1 MEALAKRL
9 IFLVEGLAELAEK
22 RSSSSTSESPRI
34 LAGRRWATTH
44 APVPGWR
51 AIAQRVEIA
60 QEHRWPWLV
69 RPHGGVI
76 GSFSAWRKKIA
87 LPEADGPQQA
97 LALGVTFGQRGVGH
111 QGVVLQAIRLISGA
125 LQCWPFGGIDI
136 LCAKIFASLGERGA
150 GGHEM
155 KIGLI
160 PANIGSPTGEMMIGM
175 AKLAEQVG
183 FESIWT
189 FEHVI
194 IPIDYESKYPYSADG
209 KMGVDPDANFVDP
222 LIALSA
228 IAAATKTIRL
238 GTGVN
243 ILSQANP
250 LYVAKQA
257 ASLDF
262 VSGGRFELGVGIG
275 WLREEFKACGTP
287 FERRGAR
294 FDDYV
299 QAMRKVWS
307 GDVVE
312 HQSEF
317 LDWTNSRAIPRPFRT
332 RFRS

>member
-1 MEALAKRL
+1 
-9 IFLVEGLAELAEK
+9 
-22 RSSSSTSESPRI
+22 
-34 LAGRRWATTH
+34 
-44 APVPGWR
+44 
-51 AIAQRVEIA
+51 
-60 QEHRWPWLV
+60 
-69 RPHGGVI
+69 
-76 GSFSAWRKKIA
+76 
-87 LPEADGPQQA
+87 
-97 LALGVTFGQRGVGH
+97 
-111 QGVVLQAIRLISGA
+111 
-125 LQCWPFGGIDI
+125 
-136 LCAKIFASLGERGA
+136 
-150 GGHEM
+150 M

-160 PANIGSPTGEMMIGM
+160 PANIGAPNGEMMIGM

-194 IPIDYESKYPYSADG
+194 IPVDYASKYPYSADG

-222 LIALSA
+222 LIALTA
-228 IAAATKTIRL
+228 IAAQTTTIRL

-275 WLREEFKACGTP
+275 WLREEFEACGTP

-299 QAMRKVWS
+299 QAMRKVWT

-312 HQSEF
+312 HESEF
-317 LDWTNSRAIPRPFRT
+317 LHWTGFKSNPTPVQDPFPVVIGGTKGKAFERVARYGNGWFAPTGSPKQLAPLIAQLDEACAREGRATSEIEVTSMWFPNPEDLSDVEQFAELGVGRLVVPVPAIVKGNPIESIQAFGENVLAKLK
-332 RFRS
+332 

>member
-1 MEALAKRL
+1 
-9 IFLVEGLAELAEK
+9 
-22 RSSSSTSESPRI
+22 
-34 LAGRRWATTH
+34 
-44 APVPGWR
+44 
-51 AIAQRVEIA
+51 
-60 QEHRWPWLV
+60 
-69 RPHGGVI
+69 
-76 GSFSAWRKKIA
+76 
-87 LPEADGPQQA
+87 
-97 LALGVTFGQRGVGH
+97 
-111 QGVVLQAIRLISGA
+111 
-125 LQCWPFGGIDI
+125 
-136 LCAKIFASLGERGA
+136 
-150 GGHEM
+150 M

-160 PANIGSPTGEMMIGM
+160 PANIGAPNGEMMIGL

-194 IPIDYESKYPYSADG
+194 IPVDYASKYPYSADG

-222 LIALSA
+222 LIALTA
-228 IAAATKTIRL
+228 IAAQTTTIRL

-275 WLREEFKACGTP
+275 WLREEFEACGTP

-299 QAMRKVWS
+299 QAMRKVWT

-312 HQSEF
+312 HESEF
-317 LDWTNSRAIPRPFRT
+317 LHWTGFKSNPTPVQDPFPVVIGGTKGKAFERVARFGNGWFAPTGSPKQLAPLMGQLEEACAKEGRTASEIEVTSMWFPNPEDLSDVEQFAELGVGRLVVPVPAIVKGNPIESIQAFGENVLAKLK
-332 RFRS
+332 

>member
-1 MEALAKRL
+1 
-9 IFLVEGLAELAEK
+9 
-22 RSSSSTSESPRI
+22 
-34 LAGRRWATTH
+34 
-44 APVPGWR
+44 
-51 AIAQRVEIA
+51 
-60 QEHRWPWLV
+60 
-69 RPHGGVI
+69 
-76 GSFSAWRKKIA
+76 
-87 LPEADGPQQA
+87 
-97 LALGVTFGQRGVGH
+97 
-111 QGVVLQAIRLISGA
+111 
-125 LQCWPFGGIDI
+125 
-136 LCAKIFASLGERGA
+136 
-150 GGHEM
+150 M

-317 LDWTNSRAIPRPFRT
+317 LDWTGFKSNPTPVQDPFPVVIGGTKGKAFERVALYGNGWFAPTASPAQLEPLLRQLDEACSAASRD
-332 RFRS
+332 RSEIEVTAMWFPNPEDLSDVERYAALGVGRLVVPLPTIVKGNPIESLQAFGENVLAELG

>member
-1 MEALAKRL
+1 
-9 IFLVEGLAELAEK
+9 
-22 RSSSSTSESPRI
+22 
-34 LAGRRWATTH
+34 
-44 APVPGWR
+44 
-51 AIAQRVEIA
+51 
-60 QEHRWPWLV
+60 
-69 RPHGGVI
+69 
-76 GSFSAWRKKIA
+76 
-87 LPEADGPQQA
+87 
-97 LALGVTFGQRGVGH
+97 
-111 QGVVLQAIRLISGA
+111 
-125 LQCWPFGGIDI
+125 
-136 LCAKIFASLGERGA
+136 
-150 GGHEM
+150 M

-160 PANIGSPTGEMMIGM
+160 PANIGSPTGELMIGM

-317 LDWTNSRAIPRPFRT
+317 LDWTGFKSNPTPVQDPFPVVIGGTKGKAFERVARYGNGWFAPTASPAQLEPLLSQLDEACSAASRD
-332 RFRS
+332 RSEIEVTAMWFPNPEDLSDVERYAALGVGRLVVPLPTIVKGNPIESLQAFGENVLAELG